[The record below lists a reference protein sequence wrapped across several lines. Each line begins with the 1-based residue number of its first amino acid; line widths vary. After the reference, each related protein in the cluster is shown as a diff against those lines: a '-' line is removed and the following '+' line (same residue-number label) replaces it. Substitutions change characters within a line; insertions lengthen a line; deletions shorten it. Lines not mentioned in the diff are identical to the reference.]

1 MLDQVQEQ
9 ESRLRTVRGSVPG
22 TSGGGCGVGG
32 GGETV
37 SGTTSGARPAS
48 PSVFASSQDSS
59 HSASHS
65 LFKTQSCS
73 SSGFSSGVKVKRTRQ
88 RVDAGE
94 PRNSYAS
101 IANFSSTR
109 SATRPA
115 VGQQFMRSDFSFQH
129 NFSSSTPFTDP
140 RLQPLTHH
148 QNQSHF
154 LPENNS
160 ISKRARVE
168 NIVYNMMQV
177 SGPSSTS
184 VSPTTR
190 SSTLNSLTSLLG
202 SGLLSPASQ
211 SVDMTNGF
219 SSGHNTRS
227 KNLMPETQRQSVS
240 DHSESRSPSPDAVED
255 EEMVEPETD
264 VAPQVNDKSPVAGE
278 SDNKPHETQE
288 TVSESEV
295 TAKPLTPD
303 TDSEKDAK
311 VESQPPQQPPPQPQ
325 VNGCKKRKLYQPQ
338 QTAVPATTVSPD
350 DEEDD
355 LMDQK
360 DESVDLSMA
369 SDVLKST
376 TDCILSRMSRKNL
389 IPDPK
394 TRDSGVLNLS
404 TAGGA
409 KEAADEEEEMLRS
422 SPAASVSDRSS
433 IHASDDG
440 VSDTEVPVVKRF
452 RPQDSV
458 QDMLSAVK
466 AEVLENVVKAIE
478 MTFEFARRQQVR
490 SESKEKAEST
500 GLLARMLES
509 KGPTVRQHQSSLRTD
524 DRSKDRHMDIK
535 TRQTEYP
542 VPMFKNP
549 LFPQFAPQPLAY
561 NGAKPV
567 VSHMNNSHHQNN
579 NHINQRQT
587 DVVSPSNSLSD
598 GGAETAL
605 SLVLTPRRKRSKVT
619 DTRMTPRT
627 VSRLLAPE
635 QVMSLFQDPSPPA
648 THRQSQ
654 SHSPSS
660 SSAPPP
666 LVPVSLPTS
675 VAVPNPSL
683 SHDSFSQ
690 SFPAF
695 SPADS
700 RFLFSHMRPSSDH
713 HHRQSSVSP
722 VHRNPLPQ
730 HPHQHRV
737 DSAAAQHQLNVV
749 RAEQRARREA
759 EVLKEQALKEQQHQA
774 NSAAMAQAV
783 SNALAAHH
791 LSLLAAN
798 SNGHNNGLN
807 NQATRDRSPTD
818 SLYTSMMFTKSLDS
832 EQMEDEDSSMD
843 GGNNSSLLFSETT
856 TSALTSTLT
865 PMHLRK
871 AKLMFF
877 YVRYPSSAVLKMFF
891 PDIRFNKNNT
901 AQLVKWFSN
910 FREFYYIQ
918 MEKYARQAVAE
929 GVVRA
934 DDITVSNDA
943 ELIRVLN
950 LHYNRNNHI
959 EVREFIRLVKWLS
972 NPHPLLNPGP

>member
-1 MLDQVQEQ
+1 M
-9 ESRLRTVRGSVPG
+9 
-22 TSGGGCGVGG
+22 
-32 GGETV
+32 
-37 SGTTSGARPAS
+37 SGTTSGARPSS

-109 SATRPA
+109 SAPRPA
-115 VGQQFMRSDFSFQH
+115 VGQFMRSDFQN
-129 NFSSSTPFTDP
+129 NFSSFPDP

-148 QNQSHF
+148 HQNQSHF
-154 LPENNS
+154 ENHNHS
-160 ISKRARVE
+160 LSKRARVE

-255 EEMVEPETD
+255 EEMVETTPD
-264 VAPQVNDKSPVAGE
+264 VAPQVNNKSPVAGE
-278 SDNKPHETQE
+278 SDHKSLETQE

-303 TDSEKDAK
+303 TDSEK
-311 VESQPPQQPPPQPQ
+311 ESQPQPQQQQAPQPQ

-338 QTAVPATTVSPD
+338 QTAVAATTVSPD
-350 DEEDD
+350 DEEDE
-355 LMDQK
+355 LIDQK
-360 DESVDLSMA
+360 EESVDLSMA
-369 SDVLKST
+369 GDVLKSAT

-404 TAGGA
+404 TTGA
-409 KEAADEEEEMLRS
+409 KGAEDEDEELMLRS

-433 IHASDDG
+433 IIHASDDA

-490 SESKEKAEST
+490 SESKGGEKAEST

-509 KGPTVRQHQSSLRTD
+509 KGPTVRQSSLRTD
-524 DRSKDRHMDIK
+524 DRSKDRHLDIK

-561 NGAKPV
+561 NGVKPV
-567 VSHMNNSHHQNN
+567 VSHQQNN
-579 NHINQRQT
+579 NNHPNTRHT

-627 VSRLLAPE
+627 VSRLLAPDH
-635 QVMSLFQDPSPPA
+635 QLMSLFQDPSPPA

-683 SHDSFSQ
+683 SHESFSQ

-700 RFLFSHMRPSSDH
+700 RFLFSHMRSSGDH
-713 HHRQSSVSP
+713 HHHHHQHLRQSSVSP
-722 VHRNPLPQ
+722 VHRNPQSLTQ
-730 HPHQHRV
+730 QHQHRV

-759 EVLKEQALKEQQHQA
+759 EVLKEQAIKDQA

-798 SNGHNNGLN
+798 SNNGHHHNN
-807 NQATRDRSPTD
+807 QVVTRDRSPTD
-818 SLYTSMMFTKSLDS
+818 SLYTSMFTKSLDS
-832 EQMEDEDSSMD
+832 EHMDDEDGGSSMD
-843 GGNNSSLLFSETT
+843 GGNNSSLMFSETT
-856 TSALTSTLT
+856 SASALTSTLT

-959 EVREFIRLVKWLS
+959 EVRICFYLS
-972 NPHPLLNPGP
+972 HGKVV